1 MALLSTNELKKR
13 LTVQLPK
20 TAPYNL
26 SSHEKMENIESFC
39 KLSRENLSHTK
50 RERRLL
56 LYTTLQ
62 GERIYYQYPG
72 KESLR
77 KDEKKFEED
86 ARPVLI
92 KNGPEQ
98 SLDMDFKRIWDVID
112 HLGNEHKADADIL
125 GAVFLRIAYM
135 YRYVHESKNFVYEE
149 IDYTPNPKITSG
161 TIKMEWNRLFLDD
174 DVIETLNDRF
184 KLPKEYDFS
193 FEAFLYYNDI
203 LAQNED
209 NKYYLR
215 SGKKKEQVLQKGNGR
230 INNCLSHLTVISHI
244 RDYIGISK
252 LIDSFQR
259 LGVAPLPQSRL
270 FEACGD
276 LIVRE

>member
-1 MALLSTNELKKR
+1 MALLSTNELKNR

-20 TAPYNL
+20 KTPYNL
-26 SSHEKMENIESFC
+26 SCREKMENIETFC
-39 KLSRENLSHTK
+39 KLSRENLSYTK

-62 GERIYYQYPG
+62 GEKIYYQYPG
-72 KESLR
+72 KESGR
-77 KDEKKFEED
+77 KDERKFEED
-86 ARPVLI
+86 ARPILI
-92 KNGPEQ
+92 KNSEQ
-98 SLDMDFKRIWDVID
+98 SPDMDFKRIWDVID
-112 HLGNEHKADADIL
+112 YLGNEHKADADIL

-135 YRYVHESKNFVYEE
+135 YHYVHESRDFVYEE
-149 IDYTPNPKITSG
+149 IDYTSDSQNTSDV
-161 TIKMEWNRLFLDD
+161 IKMEWNRLSLDD

-184 KLPKEYDFS
+184 TLPKEYDFS

-209 NKYYLR
+209 NKYYLH
-215 SGKKKEQVLQKGNGR
+215 SNKKKEFVLQKGNGR

-244 RDYIGISK
+244 RGFIGISK

-270 FEACGD
+270 SEACGD
-276 LIVRE
+276 LVVRE

>member
-1 MALLSTNELKKR
+1 MALLSTSELKNR

-20 TAPYNL
+20 KAPYNL
-26 SSHEKMENIESFC
+26 SCQKKLENIETFC
-39 KLSRENLSHTK
+39 KLSRENLSYNK
-50 RERRLL
+50 KERRLL

-62 GERIYYQYPG
+62 GEKIYYQYPG
-72 KESLR
+72 KESGR

-86 ARPVLI
+86 ARPILI
-92 KNGPEQ
+92 KKTEQ
-98 SLDMDFKRIWDVID
+98 SPDMDFKRIWDVID
-112 HLGNEHKADADIL
+112 YLGNEHKADADIL

-135 YRYVHESKNFVYEE
+135 YRYIHESRDFVYEE
-149 IDYTPNPKITSG
+149 IDSTSDSPKKSG
-161 TIKMEWNRLFLDD
+161 VIKMEWNRLSLDD
-174 DVIETLNDRF
+174 DVIDTLNDRF
-184 KLPKEYDFS
+184 TLPKEYDFS

-215 SGKKKEQVLQKGNGR
+215 SNKKKEFVLQKGNGR

-244 RDYIGISK
+244 RGFIGISK

-270 FEACGD
+270 SEACGD
-276 LIVRE
+276 LVVRE